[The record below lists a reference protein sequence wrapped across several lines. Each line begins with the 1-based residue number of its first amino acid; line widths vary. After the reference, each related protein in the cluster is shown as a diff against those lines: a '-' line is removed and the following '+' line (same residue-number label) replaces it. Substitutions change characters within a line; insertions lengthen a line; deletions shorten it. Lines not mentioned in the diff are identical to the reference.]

1 MFAGIELSLLPLLR
15 ALQKEGGGAWVEA
28 LWSECQA
35 LLKDGVTLDDLLQK
49 ISDYQNHEAMQ
60 RFYDFA
66 SWPLPNSPQ
75 QAEQTIGTSG
85 EIVQLHKDH
94 KALVS
99 DVLSYHVVTATGQLI
114 FSETASPAGPVLWL
128 NHDLVARQ
136 LLANE
141 DASKTAT

>member
-1 MFAGIELSLLPLLR
+1 MLQSDQR
-15 ALQKEGGGAWVEA
+15 A
-28 LWSECQA
+28 
-35 LLKDGVTLDDLLQK
+35 VTLGDLLQK

-66 SWPLPNSPQ
+66 SWPLPNSPE

-85 EIVQLHKDH
+85 EIVQLHKDN

-114 FSETASPAGPVLWL
+114 FGETGSPAGPVLWL

-141 DASKTAT
+141 EASKKPA